1 MQKTKKNENLLPYE
15 VIIAGSQRD
24 IDAINTI
31 VAHYRPYVLKLSLRK
46 EGDRYCVDEELRN
59 RLEAALIA
67 KTLDFKV
74 CNI

>member
-15 VIIAGSQRD
+15 VIIAGSQGD

-46 EGDRYCVDEELRN
+46 EGDRYCVDTDDVSI
-59 RLEAALIA
+59 RLQVKETGSA
-67 KTLDFKV
+67 T
-74 CNI
+74 C

>member
-15 VIIAGSQRD
+15 VIIAGSQGD

-31 VAHYRPYVLKLSLRK
+31 VAHYRPYVRK